1 MLQDR
6 AEHITMLKEKL
17 AVAQNRMKLQA
28 DKNRV
33 DRHFAVGDQILLKLQ
48 PYTQSSVVNRPFPK
62 FAYKFFG
69 PYTILERIGTAAYKI
84 DLPADSKV
92 HNVFHVSQL
101 KPYTPDHTPVF
112 SDINKLVDLS
122 AHSP

>member
-1 MLQDR
+1 
-6 AEHITMLKEKL
+6 
-17 AVAQNRMKLQA
+17 MKLQA

-84 DLPADSKV
+84 DLPADKQGS
-92 HNVFHVSQL
+92 
-101 KPYTPDHTPVF
+101 
-112 SDINKLVDLS
+112 
-122 AHSP
+122 